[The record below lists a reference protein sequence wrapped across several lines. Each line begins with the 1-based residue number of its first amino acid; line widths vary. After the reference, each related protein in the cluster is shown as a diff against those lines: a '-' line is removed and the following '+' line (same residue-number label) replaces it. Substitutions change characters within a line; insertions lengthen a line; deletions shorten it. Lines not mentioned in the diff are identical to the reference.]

1 MEEACKNCV
10 FSDKTRF
17 SVKGHTLCRRFP
29 PGGDTN
35 TFPIIHEDDWCGEFK
50 EDVVN
55 KEKAA
60 A

>member
-1 MEEACKNCV
+1 MEKVCKNCM

-35 TFPIIHEDDWCGEFK
+35 TFPIIHEDDWCGEFRIADVGDK
-50 EDVVN
+50 E
-55 KEKAA
+55 AA
-60 A
+60 